1 MALVRRIMLLG
12 QTPAAKAIESAVADA
27 ARAYGVARV
36 PHQPDAA
43 PGASTHPATQHGA
56 PPPGAPPGPP
66 PNIMPPVEMA
76 AASPA
81 MPASIA
87 ALAVSFGLVAVGAG
101 ICFSMPL
108 KTPLHLESATAAYG
122 GVLVFAAAVER
133 LLEPF
138 SHWLPGR
145 NARNRYEAAI
155 ANMLNGHPN
164 WPLDA
169 VARAKAEMNRAI
181 ANRAVIAWGLATGI
195 AATVASASGFYLL
208 RSISAVGWTPSV
220 PPWIDALI
228 TGLVVGSGTKP
239 VHDLITKA
247 QTRTPAQSETES

>member
-12 QTPAAKAIESAVADA
+12 QSPAAKAIESVVADA
-27 ARAYGVARV
+27 ARTYGVARV
-36 PHQPDAA
+36 PAQPAA
-43 PGASTHPATQHGA
+43 EAPHPAPAQPATQIGA
-56 PPPGAPPGPP
+56 V
-66 PNIMPPVEMA
+66 PPVEMA
-76 AASPA
+76 AAAPA
-81 MPASIA
+81 MPASFA
-87 ALAVSFGLVAVGAG
+87 ALVVSFGLVAVGAG
-101 ICFSMPL
+101 ICFSMPVR
-108 KTPLHLESATAAYG
+108 TPLHLDSAAAAYG
-122 GVLVFAAAVER
+122 GVLVFAAAIER

-145 NARNRYEAAI
+145 HARNRYEAAV

-181 ANRAVIAWGLATGI
+181 ANRAVIAWGLATGLS
-195 AATVASASGFYLL
+195 ATIASASGFYLL
-208 RSISAVGWTPSV
+208 RSVSAAGWTPSV
-220 PPWIDALI
+220 PPWVDALI

-247 QTRTPAQSETES
+247 QARTPGQSETEA